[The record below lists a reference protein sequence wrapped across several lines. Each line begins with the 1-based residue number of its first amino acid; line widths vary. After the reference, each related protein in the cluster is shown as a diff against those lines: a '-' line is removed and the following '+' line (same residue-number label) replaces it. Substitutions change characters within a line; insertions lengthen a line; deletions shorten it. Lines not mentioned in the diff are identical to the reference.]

1 MNAVRSKL
9 TLAQYEMIVSWP
21 ISVQAYAD
29 NIIQYGHQIGLH
41 YDRGYDVE
49 HDILQQAS
57 EVAIQREA
65 SWLEVL

>member
-1 MNAVRSKL
+1 
-9 TLAQYEMIVSWP
+9 MIVSWP

-65 SWLEVL
+65 SWLEP